1 MYLCDKITGNVEEKE
16 TNLPQIYHKS
26 LRFALIGLAH
36 LSSRH
41 VIPVEDLRASVEIYD
56 SA

>member
-1 MYLCDKITGNVEEKE
+1 MYFCEKITGNVEEKE